1 MYSFLMNENEEQIQ
15 MHTTY
20 SKYIYL
26 WHYTSL
32 SEWMQLRS
40 ILNCTQLTQ
49 DVTTYNM
56 IHSFRMNA
64 TKEHTQ
70 LHTTYSRYITLQA
83 YFSYYYFFFLFLLL
97 FFNCPH
103 PLLKRKCLG
112 IMAIVSLKLP
122 KSLRKHRLKSLPLS
136 LKLNYQID

>member
-1 MYSFLMNENEEQIQ
+1 MYSFRMNANEEQTQ

-20 SKYIYL
+20 SNYIYL

-64 TKEHTQ
+64 IKEYTQSHTI
-70 LHTTYSRYITLQA
+70 YSRCIILQA
-83 YFSYYYFFFLFLLL
+83 LSTYYYFSFSFFLIS
-97 FFNCPH
+97 FFSSPH
-103 PLLKRKCLG
+103 PLLKSKYHMYYG
-112 IMAIVSLKLP
+112 YSFPKVTQNSKKPKLKFL
-122 KSLRKHRLKSLPLS
+122 LS
-136 LKLNYQID
+136 

>member
-1 MYSFLMNENEEQIQ
+1 MYSFRMNANEEQTQ

-49 DVTTYNM
+49 DAITYNM
-56 IHSFRMNA
+56 IHSFRMNVI
-64 TKEHTQ
+64 KEHTQ
-70 LHTTYSRYITLQA
+70 SHTTYSRCITLQA
-83 YFSYYYFFFLFLLL
+83 LSTYYFFS
-97 FFNCPH
+97 FFFSSPH
-103 PLLKRKCLG
+103 PLLKSKYHMYYG
-112 IMAIVSLKLP
+112 YSFP
-122 KSLRKHRLKSLPLS
+122 KVTQNSKKPKLKSLPL
-136 LKLNYQID
+136 

>member
-1 MYSFLMNENEEQIQ
+1 MYSFQMNANEEQIK

-20 SKYIYL
+20 SNYIYF

-32 SEWMQLRS
+32 FEWMQLRS

-64 TKEHTQ
+64 IKEHTQ
-70 LHTTYSRYITLQA
+70 SHTTYSRYITLQA
-83 YFSYYYFFFLFLLL
+83 LSTYYFLFLFLFL
-97 FFNCPH
+97 FFSFLVLIHYWKASIIC
-103 PLLKRKCLG
+103 
-112 IMAIVSLKLP
+112 IMAIVSLRLLKTLRNL
-122 KSLRKHRLKSLPLS
+122 SLNPYYLS
-136 LKLNYQID
+136 LKHS

>member
-1 MYSFLMNENEEQIQ
+1 MYSFRMNANDEQIQ

-49 DVTTYNM
+49 DVITYNM
-56 IHSFRMNA
+56 IYSFRMNA
-64 TKEHTQ
+64 IKEHTQ
-70 LHTTYSRYITLQA
+70 SHITYSRCITLQA
-83 YFSYYYFFFLFLLL
+83 LSTYYYFSFFLFFLFL
-97 FFNCPH
+97 FFSSPH
-103 PLLKRKCLG
+103 PLLKSKYHMYYG
-112 IMAIVSLKLP
+112 YSFP
-122 KSLRKHRLKSLPLS
+122 KVTQNSKKPKLKSLLS
-136 LKLNYQID
+136 

>member
-1 MYSFLMNENEEQIQ
+1 MYSLRMNANEEQTQ

-49 DVTTYNM
+49 DVATCNM
-56 IHSFRMNA
+56 ILSFRMNA
-64 TKEHTQ
+64 IKEHTQ
-70 LHTTYSRYITLQA
+70 SHTTYSRCITLQA
-83 YFSYYYFFFLFLLL
+83 LFIYYYYYFFL
-97 FFNCPH
+97 FFFFFFSSPH
-103 PLLKRKCLG
+103 QLLKNKYHMYYG
-112 IMAIVSLKLP
+112 YSFP
-122 KSLRKHRLKSLPLS
+122 KVTQNSKKPKLKSLLS
-136 LKLNYQID
+136 